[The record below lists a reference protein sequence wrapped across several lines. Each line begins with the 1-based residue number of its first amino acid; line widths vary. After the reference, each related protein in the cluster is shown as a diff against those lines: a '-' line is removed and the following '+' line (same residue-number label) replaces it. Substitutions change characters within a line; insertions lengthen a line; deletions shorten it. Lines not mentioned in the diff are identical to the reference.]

1 FAFKPRSINL
11 TTMSSAAE
19 LNSSCPVSG
28 GDDSTNGGQR
38 WLPPNHDSRC
48 TFRIDKPVCESPHL
62 HQKRKERPKILPDI
76 LHHIGNTPLVRVNNI
91 TKEEGIEC
99 EILVKCEFFN
109 AGGSVKDRIGLRMI
123 EDAERSG
130 RLKPGDVLIEPTS
143 GNTGIGL
150 ALAAAVKGYRCTI
163 VMPEK
168 MSKEKVD
175 VLRALGA
182 DIVRTPTAASYDSAE
197 SHIGVAKQL
206 LNTVANSHILDQ
218 YTNPSNPMAHF
229 DGTAEEILEACSG
242 QLDMV
247 VLGAGTGGTLCG
259 VARKLKQRCPD
270 CLIIGV
276 DPLGSILAQPDEL
289 NATKV
294 TGYDVEG
301 IGYDFV
307 PTVLDRSLVDHWY
320 KSNDVDSLR
329 MARRLIRR
337 EGLLCGGSSGSAF
350 DCALRAV
357 RDFGL
362 GAGKRVV
369 VLLPDSV
376 RNYMTKF
383 LSDDWMIERGHMP
396 DPEDDPSLGPSHAW
410 MSVRV
415 GSLDLRA
422 PLTVAPD
429 VSVSETLELF
439 NRESIDQVPVVER
452 SSGAIVG
459 MATLS
464 NITSRIIRGSLAPT
478 DPVGSA
484 AFDKFTKVTP
494 DAKLGAVSRRLD
506 TDHFVLVVQQQRQFG
521 SAGEAV
527 REFVYGILT
536 RIDLLNFILKMQE

>member
-1 FAFKPRSINL
+1 
-11 TTMSSAAE
+11 MSSAAE

-143 GNTGIGL
+143 T
-150 ALAAAVKGYRCTI
+150 
-163 VMPEK
+163 
-168 MSKEKVD
+168 

-218 YTNPSNPMAHF
+218 YTHPPT
-229 DGTAEEILEACSG
+229 DGPLRRHSRGDPGSVLG

-294 TGYDVEG
+294 R
-301 IGYDFV
+301 FR
-307 PTVLDRSLVDHWY
+307 PTVLDRSLVDRWY

-396 DPEDDPSLGPSHAW
+396 DPERIIGAGEMYIVISAAGRSSLGPSHAW